1 MRTFLTIWSGQTAS
15 LIGSKMSRFSLTIW
29 MWEIT
34 EQTTAL
40 ALFAFFT
47 QIPRIL
53 IAPFAGIIVDRYNR
67 KLLMIAG
74 DTVAGISTIAILFL
88 YLTHNLQIWHLYV
101 VGSITGTFEQIQ
113 ELAYSATISMMVPQ
127 KQYSRA
133 SSIGFLANYSSN
145 IMAPALAG
153 SLYYLISLAGIL
165 TIDLITF
172 VLAVTT
178 VLFVQIPQPKITET
192 AQQSRPNIL
201 HEISFGFRYIAKRP
215 SLLALLLSASLFWFA
230 HDIGAALYSPMILAR
245 TGNDARVLGTVAS
258 AAGIGGVL
266 GALIITGWGGPKR
279 RINGFLLGMVGAG
292 ASKIVF
298 GFGQMLFIWIPAQFC
313 SSLNFPLLGSSYDG
327 IWLAKVK
334 PAVQGRVFATRSM
347 LMMIMSAL
355 GYLIAGPL
363 ADYVFEP
370 AMKPEGSLVPI
381 FGGIF
386 GTGNGAGVA
395 LLYVISSICLLLV
408 GLSGYAC
415 RRLRDVERLVPDR
428 DENF

>member
-1 MRTFLTIWSGQTAS
+1 MSSFALTIWV
-15 LIGSKMSRFSLTIW
+15 
-29 MWEIT
+29 WEIT

-40 ALFAFFT
+40 ALFGFFT

-74 DTVAGISTIAILFL
+74 DTVAGLSTIAILFL
-88 YLTHNLQIWHLYV
+88 YLTQNLQIWHLYV
-101 VGSITGTFEQIQ
+101 AGSIIGTFAQIQ
-113 ELAYSATISMMVPQ
+113 ELAYSTTISVMVPE

-133 SSIGFLANYSSN
+133 SSIGFLANYGSN

-178 VLFVQIPQPKITET
+178 VLFVHIPQPKISEI

-258 AAGIGGVL
+258 AAGIGGVI
-266 GALIITGWGGPKR
+266 GALIITAWGGPKR

-298 GFGQMLFIWIPAQFC
+298 GLGQTLFIWIPAQFC
-313 SSLNFPLLGSSYDG
+313 SSVNFPLLGSSYDA

-370 AMKPEGSLVPI
+370 AMKPQGRLAPI

-386 GTGNGAGVA
+386 GTGDGAGVA

-408 GLSGYAC
+408 GLSGYAF
-415 RRLRDVERLVPDR
+415 RRLRDVETLVADR

>member
-1 MRTFLTIWSGQTAS
+1 MSSFALTIWV
-15 LIGSKMSRFSLTIW
+15 
-29 MWEIT
+29 WEIT

-40 ALFAFFT
+40 ALFGFFT

-74 DTVAGISTIAILFL
+74 DTVAGLSTIAILLL

-101 VGSITGTFEQIQ
+101 AGSIAGTFEQIQ
-113 ELAYSATISMMVPQ
+113 ELAYSATISVMVPE

-133 SSIGFLANYSSN
+133 SSIGFLASYGSN

-178 VLFVQIPQPKITET
+178 VLFAHIPQPKITET
-192 AQQSRPNIL
+192 AQQSRSNIL

-258 AAGIGGVL
+258 AAGIGGVI

-292 ASKIVF
+292 ISKTVF
-298 GFGQMLFIWIPAQFC
+298 GFGQTLFIWLPAQFC
-313 SSLNFPLLGSSYDG
+313 SSVNFPLLGSSYDA

-363 ADYVFEP
+363 ADFVFEP
-370 AMKPEGSLVPI
+370 AMKPQGSLAPI

-408 GLSGYAC
+408 GLSGYAF